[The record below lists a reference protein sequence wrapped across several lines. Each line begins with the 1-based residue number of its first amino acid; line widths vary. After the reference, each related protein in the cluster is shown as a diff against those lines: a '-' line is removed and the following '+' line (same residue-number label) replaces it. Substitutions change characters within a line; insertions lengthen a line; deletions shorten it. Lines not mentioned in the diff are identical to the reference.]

1 MSRPLILLLIVC
13 LISSASFSQSV
24 STADTG
30 KKQTELEEQAADLLR
45 ETMTEVGQ
53 LRTPENRISFSAE
66 LASLMWFHDPKE
78 ARAMYGGVIAEFN
91 ELVRRLD
98 AESKALPSLD
108 DETSPGG
115 FFGGGYGQT
124 RAERK
129 LRVAIAVRQQIAMSL
144 AEHEPDMAFSFYS
157 DSLALITNI
166 KIREEA
172 ERSDGYFEARLIKQ
186 IADSDPAKAV
196 AYSTA
201 SLKKGLDGNQI
212 DILQKVYATDA
223 DKASEFGAA
232 ILSKVKDDKAEIAN
246 YVLNELLSFSSSVYE
261 ASLKP
266 GGKPSIYTRDELRD
280 MADSFA
286 SRILGAKDSDS
297 EYSGAE
303 YADLIAKYSPSRAA
317 QIRARVKKADANI
330 DLSEMRMAANAVA
343 NTAASGRSRS
353 SNSNSNSAYSTPA
366 EFLASEE
373 REKAEKKV
381 LDDVVALGK
390 KTLSKDE
397 RDKAVAAV
405 RKVIIGTAG
414 KDKKVVAL
422 SLLAAQVAR
431 LGDVELAD
439 EIMQDAERLVNPRPK
454 NYQDFLLSWML
465 VGGYAEAD
473 PDKAFPILAATIMR
487 ANETLAAV
495 VKVGEFID
503 VNDELVQDGEVQI
516 GAFGGAMV
524 QGLTKELGL
533 MAATSTIRTLAKADL
548 KKTAAAAN
556 SFDRIEARV
565 LAKMLILR
573 AVLDKR
579 ELKPAGELSSDTGDV
594 VNDMPR

>member
-1 MSRPLILLLIVC
+1 
-13 LISSASFSQSV
+13 
-24 STADTG
+24 
-30 KKQTELEEQAADLLR
+30 
-45 ETMTEVGQ
+45 
-53 LRTPENRISFSAE
+53 
-66 LASLMWFHDPKE
+66 
-78 ARAMYGGVIAEFN
+78 
-91 ELVRRLD
+91 
-98 AESKALPSLD
+98 
-108 DETSPGG
+108 
-115 FFGGGYGQT
+115 
-124 RAERK
+124 
-129 LRVAIAVRQQIAMSL
+129 
-144 AEHEPDMAFSFYS
+144 
-157 DSLALITNI
+157 
-166 KIREEA
+166 
-172 ERSDGYFEARLIKQ
+172 
-186 IADSDPAKAV
+186 
-196 AYSTA
+196 
-201 SLKKGLDGNQI
+201 
-212 DILQKVYATDA
+212 
-223 DKASEFGAA
+223 
-232 ILSKVKDDKAEIAN
+232 
-246 YVLNELLSFSSSVYE
+246 
-261 ASLKP
+261 
-266 GGKPSIYTRDELRD
+266 
-280 MADSFA
+280 
-286 SRILGAKDSDS
+286 
-297 EYSGAE
+297 
-303 YADLIAKYSPSRAA
+303 
-317 QIRARVKKADANI
+317 VKKADANI